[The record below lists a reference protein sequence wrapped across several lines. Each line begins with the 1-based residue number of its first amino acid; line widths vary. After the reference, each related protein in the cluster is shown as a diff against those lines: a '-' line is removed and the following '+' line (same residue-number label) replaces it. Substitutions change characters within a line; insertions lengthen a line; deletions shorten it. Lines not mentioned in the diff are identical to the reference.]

1 MLVENSVVRQGNGL
15 VIGTGTGNEVCS
27 FHNITWKNC
36 TATGT
41 LYGCHIKF
49 KGGQTGSVSGVLFE
63 DVVVRSLQPTGAAL
77 VISTNG
83 QNLNASEVPSRVT
96 INDVM
101 FRDIDASQ
109 AGGRIAGFFMCNGTK
124 AVQRQPCEGIVLE
137 DVRLG
142 GAVDGGCAFNGVHG
156 RGERV
161 SPASCVPPR

>member
-1 MLVENSVVRQGNGL
+1 MDAFGEIQR
-15 VIGTGTGNEVCS
+15 I
-27 FHNITWKNC
+27 
-36 TATGT
+36 
-41 LYGCHIKF
+41 
-49 KGGQTGSVSGVLFE
+49 LFE

-96 INDVM
+96 INDVLL
-101 FRDIDASQ
+101 RDIDASQ

-142 GAVDGGCAFNGVHG
+142 GATDGCAFNGVHG

>member
-1 MLVENSVVRQGNGL
+1 MVRQGNGL
-15 VIGTGTGNEVCS
+15 VIGTGTGNELCS
-27 FHNITWKNC
+27 FHNISFRNC

-49 KGGQTGSVSGVLFE
+49 KAGQAGSVSGVLFE

-109 AGGRIAGFFMCNGTK
+109 AGGRIAGFFMCNGSS

-137 DVRLG
+137 DVGLG
-142 GAVDGGCAFNGVHG
+142 GAADGGCAYNGVHG